1 VKVRTRDLI
10 SALALPALAAF
21 GTWAF
26 LVNRWVIHWV
36 DGSAKTLATAGL
48 ALGLGVVS
56 GAPLCFGWRRLPN
69 QLALG
74 VLLLFSAGELRRFV
88 LRSEYRAEPAEPNG
102 AASLLR
108 PVTTTELEVRRFEA
122 PLPKLSI
129 PRLRV
134 LHVSDLHVGE
144 DVPWSYFERIL
155 AALHSEEPDLIVLT
169 GDYISKRE
177 RLPLLERWLH
187 GMARP
192 RYGSFAV
199 LGNHDHWTGEPD
211 RVTAVL
217 GSAGVE
223 VLRGACKTVALSPG
237 ARIRI
242 CGTEAP
248 WGPALGRDLADAP
261 HDLPSLV
268 LSHTPDNVYDL
279 AELDAG
285 AVFAGHTHGG
295 QIRLP
300 VLGALIVPSRYGRR
314 FDRGH
319 FVVSGTHLFVSA
331 GVGADAPPLRLWCPP
346 ELVVVDFVRRSD

>member
-1 VKVRTRDLI
+1 MKVRTRELI
-10 SALALPALAAF
+10 SALLLPALAAL

-26 LVNRWVIHWV
+26 LVNRWTIHWV
-36 DGSAKTLATAGL
+36 DGSAKTLMTAGL
-48 ALGLGVVS
+48 GLGLAAVA
-56 GAPLCFGWRRLPN
+56 GAPLWFGWRRTAN

-88 LRSEYRAEPAEPNG
+88 LRSEYRADPAEPED
-102 AASLLR
+102 AASWLR
-108 PVTTTELEVRRFEA
+108 PVTTTELELRRFEA
-122 PLPKLSI
+122 PLPKLSV

-134 LHVSDLHVGE
+134 AHVSDLHVGE
-144 DVPWSYFERIL
+144 DLPFSYFERIS
-155 AALHSEEPDLIVLT
+155 AALRSEQPDLIVLT
-169 GDYISKRE
+169 GDYVSKRE
-177 RLPLLERWLH
+177 RLPLLERFLH
-187 GMARP
+187 GLARP

-199 LGNHDHWTGEPD
+199 LGNHDHWTGAPD
-211 RVTAVL
+211 RVTAAL
-217 GSAGVE
+217 AGAGVE
-223 VLRGACKTVALSPG
+223 VLRGTCKTVALAPG

-248 WGPALGRDLADAP
+248 WGPALAADPADRS
-261 HDLPSLV
+261 HDLPTLV

-279 AELDAG
+279 AELEAE

-300 VLGALIVPSRYGRR
+300 VLGALIIPSRYGRR

-346 ELVVVDFVRRSD
+346 ELVLVDFVGA